1 LDFSPNSGLE
11 VTEDFTSVIEI
22 PDAKAILDL
31 KIANLNMN
39 QNIVLAVTESSL
51 YQFSG
56 ENMLRIMLQECNKNS
71 QNILKN
77 QLTLEAS
84 IPSVDQ
90 AR

>member
-1 LDFSPNSGLE
+1 
-11 VTEDFTSVIEI
+11 VIEL

-31 KIANLNMN
+31 KIANISMS

-56 ENMLRIMLQECNKNS
+56 ENVLKSMLQDCNRNS
-71 QNILKN
+71 QSILKN

-84 IPSVDQ
+84 IQAVDQ